1 MTIPDHLFDLPRWTE
16 DDARHVIAALERSGQ
31 PVSTFAA
38 EHDIDPQRLYVWRRR
53 LGSAEHATFRELE
66 VRRSPHHF
74 EPATPFEL
82 VLTSGMVLRI
92 PASFDSASLA
102 RVLEVLSQC

>member
-1 MTIPDHLFDLPRWTE
+1 MTSPDDLFDLPRWTA

-53 LGSAEHATFRELE
+53 LGEAERTTFRGLE
-66 VRRSPHHF
+66 IRRSRPDLRGC
-74 EPATPFEL
+74 APFEL
-82 VLTSGMVLRI
+82 PPPPGTPLGF
-92 PASFDSASLA
+92 PATFAPVSLA
-102 RVLEVLSQC
+102 RLLEVLARC

>member
-1 MTIPDHLFDLPRWTE
+1 MTTPDHLFDLPRWTA

-53 LGSAEHATFRELE
+53 LGEAERTTFRELE
-66 VRRSPHHF
+66 IRRSPPDF
-74 EPATPFEL
+74 ERAAPFEL
-82 VLTSGMVLRI
+82 TLPSGMTLRV
-92 PASFDSASLA
+92 PATFDSVSLA
-102 RVLEVLSQC
+102 RLLEVLARC